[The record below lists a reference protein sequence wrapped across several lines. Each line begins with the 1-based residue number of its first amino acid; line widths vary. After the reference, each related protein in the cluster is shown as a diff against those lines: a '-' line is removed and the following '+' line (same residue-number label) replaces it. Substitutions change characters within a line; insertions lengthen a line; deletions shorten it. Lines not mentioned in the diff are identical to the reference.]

1 MIIFGVPN
9 VPMLIE
15 VTQVIGLIITLYVT
29 PSLFPWC
36 VVCMEKKPKTGAS
49 SLPEFHIASQKV
61 PVLSRRIFSTSLWG
75 CVSPPSL
82 HHPLRVCLILTAS
95 LDTICPATYIYL
107 RKPTSHTHTIF
118 SAWSLPLKDLKP
130 PASFPKK
137 IHKVK
142 LGKAVASSSDRK
154 CI

>member
-36 VVCMEKKPKTGAS
+36 VVCMEKNPKQGPHHCLNFISHLRKCQFCPGAS
-49 SLPEFHIASQKV
+49 SVRHCGAAFHLHPCTILFVSV
-61 PVLSRRIFSTSLWG
+61 SFWLHLSIRS
-75 CVSPPSL
+75 VQL
-82 HHPLRVCLILTAS
+82 H
-95 LDTICPATYIYL
+95 IYL